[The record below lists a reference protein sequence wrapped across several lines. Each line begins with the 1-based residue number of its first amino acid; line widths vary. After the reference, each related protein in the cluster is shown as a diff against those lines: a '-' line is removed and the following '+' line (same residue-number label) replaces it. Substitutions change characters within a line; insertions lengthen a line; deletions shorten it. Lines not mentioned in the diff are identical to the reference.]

1 MTTALMAMFA
11 ACTNDDFISDEQ
23 GIQSED
29 ATMRPTVEATLNVL
43 GDGEGADTRLY
54 FDGNRY
60 QWQVGDTIGALLMD
74 KVIANN
80 GTKDIR
86 PHDDI
91 EAWEDLA
98 WTSRYELVDYINTNY
113 PFVRQTSGEW
123 TTNAKMLEGNYFFA
137 FPFASYSGNR
147 EAIHS
152 LGEQVQ
158 NGSSMAAVQEAYA
171 KNQFFIGY
179 SRIHAGTEGGDVMNA
194 SLDMTSVLGPVYVQL
209 QNTGNKPFTVEKI
222 VLESNSFST
231 LIKINPTNALYD
243 GEDATDDTQGKYN
256 LNGGNANPKWT
267 ITDKATYFN
276 YANYEEDYAND
287 FKERFASA
295 DDINVLDELVNN
307 TKKSTNYNR
316 QEALRAV
323 IKGVEGADHRAELAV
338 VGAEPLYGDV
348 SASETQTYVV
358 MANGDYKYNGKDG
371 ADGNP
376 VMLTIY
382 TDRGMVGPVNI
393 SNINAEVNNSDGNND
408 GKKDVTVISQN
419 AITEIYPGNG
429 KNIVTLQIDD
439 NSVQEPWNMDVYNND
454 DLLKFIE
461 WNKAAT
467 TLRVFTAKL
476 QNDVTLTKEMTDLLT
491 NMNAKLLVNT
501 NDKKLTIAEDA
512 ASNILDYVMVDKGTG
527 TDAATIVVNNALTL
541 GSKSYVNGT
550 FKTGLSNIEE
560 KTLNNTLKVAEG
572 GKVTVAT
579 PITYETTGDYREQ
592 TLKIVENEGT
602 VDINAAVEKLTIAEN
617 KATVDI
623 NANVTFEGKNANSNK
638 NLENATIT
646 IAKGATVNAA
656 GKLTNAGVNYYEDRD
671 AAEYAV
677 INNNGRINNLVNGN
691 WGKVVA
697 SKGSIT
703 HADENDGKGSVIEIA
718 TLDTEWNVQG
728 DTKGIVSYTAKDEVA
743 LLDVIESKIT
753 ELVVDG
759 GSVKAT
765 TIVAGTAEPAA
776 NYSDAS
782 TVKTIIV
789 RGQGGDIGTAVKV
802 NGADTYYRTKFSG
815 VKTIETYANAT
826 FTDVDFSGDNI
837 DFNIKAATTTIKG
850 TVEAKNAAI
859 VLGSY
864 DEQNYKANDATLD
877 LPASTDVLKAES
889 IAKYSGN
896 GSGDVEAE
904 VSNQG
909 TVELE
914 ETTTTDVKWSGNG
927 NDPRPDEGEEETPD
941 YAGENGVYTMTDF
954 SALVNDL
961 NTKDFSKVKTV
972 KISGVL
978 VPSKEQY
985 DALKKLF
992 AQSEDDN
999 VEFSGS
1005 LDLKNGD
1012 GTLSFNKLT
1021 VKTGT
1026 NYIGCSDGNKLK
1038 NMLTVKHIV
1047 VESGATLNVNQSR
1060 ILVDQ
1065 EVVAGGS
1072 DYMDIAG
1079 TLTCNYDGSV
1089 KAWKKGTNKGE
1100 YVTWDATDGNGWE

>member
-11 ACTNDDFISDEQ
+11 ACTNDDFISNEQ

-29 ATMRPTVEATLNVL
+29 AAMRPTVEATLNVL

-74 KVIANN
+74 KVIAKNSEV
-80 GTKDIR
+80 DIR

-113 PFVRQTSGEW
+113 PFVRQT
-123 TTNAKMLEGNYFFA
+123 AKMLEGNYFFA

-194 SLDMTSVLGPVYVQL
+194 SLDMTSVLGPVYVQV

-222 VLESNSFST
+222 VLESTDFST

-256 LNGGNANPKWT
+256 LNGDNANPKWT
-267 ITDKATYFN
+267 ITGKSTYFN

-295 DDINVLDELVNN
+295 GDIYVLGELVNN

-323 IKGVEGADHRAELAV
+323 IEGVEGADHRAELAV

-348 SASETQTYVV
+348 SASVTQTYVV
-358 MANGDYKYNGKDG
+358 MANGDYKYNGRD
-371 ADGNP
+371 DESGNP

-393 SNINAEVNNSDGNND
+393 SNINAEVNNSDKNND

-491 NMNAKLLVNT
+491 NMNAKLLVNA

-512 ASNILDYVMVDKGTG
+512 AGNILDYVMVDKGTG

-541 GSKSYVNGT
+541 GSKSFVNGE
-550 FKTGLSNIEE
+550 FKTGLSNISDV
-560 KTLNNTLKVAEG
+560 TLENELKVAEG

-579 PITYETTGDYREQ
+579 PITYETTGDYKKQ
-592 TLKIVENEGT
+592 MLTISENEGT
-602 VDINAAVEKLTIAEN
+602 VDINAAVEELIIAEN
-617 KATVDI
+617 KADVNI
-623 NANVTFEGKNANSNK
+623 NANVTFVGENANSNK
-638 NLENATIT
+638 NLENAVIT

-656 GKLTNAGVNYYEDRD
+656 GKLTNAGVNYYEERD

-677 INNNGRINNLVNGN
+677 INNNGRINNLVNRN
-691 WGKVVA
+691 WGMVVA
-697 SKGSIT
+697 AEGSIT
-703 HADENDGKGSVIEIA
+703 HANSNSGEGSIIDIA
-718 TLDTEWNVQG
+718 TLDTEWNVR
-728 DTKGIVSYTAKDEVA
+728 DDDKGIISYTAKDEVA

-753 ELVVDG
+753 ELVVNG

-776 NYSDAS
+776 NYSDAK

-789 RGQGGDIGTAVKV
+789 RGQGGSIGTAVKV
-802 NGADTYYRTKFSG
+802 NGVDTYYRTKFSG
-815 VKTIETYANAT
+815 VETIETYANAT
-826 FTDVDFSGDNI
+826 FTDVDFSNDNI
-837 DFNIKAATTTIKG
+837 GFNIKAATTTIKG
-850 TVEAKNAAI
+850 TVNALNAAI

-877 LPASTDVLKAES
+877 LPASTDVLNAES
-889 IAKYSGN
+889 IAKYN
-896 GSGDVEAE
+896 GTGSADVEAM

-909 TVELE
+909 TVVLKDT
-914 ETTTTDVKWSGNG
+914 ETTGVKWSGNG
-927 NDPRPDEGEEETPD
+927 NDPRPDGGEGETPD
-941 YAGENGVYTMTDF
+941 YAGDTDGNYTVDKSTLLTDVNGN
-954 SALVNDL
+954 SAAG
-961 NTKDFSKVKTV
+961 TPAKDFSKVKKVIVNNGALLT
-972 KISGVL
+972 
-978 VPSKEQY
+978 KEEF
-985 DALKKLF
+985 DALKKIVAGKELVVTG
-992 AQSEDDN
+992 ALNLQ
-999 VEFSGS
+999 
-1005 LDLKNGD
+1005 NGD
-1012 GTLSFNKLT
+1012 GSLSANKLT
-1021 VKTGT
+1021 VTENAMIGDGQT
-1026 NYIGCSDGNKLK
+1026 NSGKV
-1038 NMLTVKHIV
+1038 MLTVKEIV
-1047 VESGATLNVNQSR
+1047 VNANAVLTVNQSW

-1065 EVVAGGS
+1065 EVVPTSGQCMTINGG
-1072 DYMDIAG
+1072 IA
-1079 TLTCNYDGSV
+1079 YDSNGGAI
-1089 KAWKKGTNKGE
+1089 KAWKAGSNKGT
-1100 YVTWDATDGNGWE
+1100 YVTWYTASKWTE